1 MSTPARAAAGLDFGN
16 TFDTGGGGWLNPDI
30 TFFIDRPSNG
40 FFDASCGFDASLGL
54 AVSSAGFGFGNVV
67 VADGVVVLDAALY
80 LLLLPVAVLP

>member
-1 MSTPARAAAGLDFGN
+1 M
-16 TFDTGGGGWLNPDI
+16 
-30 TFFIDRPSNG
+30 
-40 FFDASCGFDASLGL
+40 GL